1 MADQTVRVKMSIQD
15 AFDIYADDT
24 DGSLHVVA
32 EAAGVD
38 YMDVIEWLVSQPTE
52 PEVAASVGGEG

>member
-1 MADQTVRVKMSIQD
+1 MAETVKVRMSIRD
-15 AFDIYADDT
+15 AYDIYADDT

-38 YMDVIEWLVSQPTE
+38 YFDVIEWLIFQTTE
-52 PEVAASVGGEG
+52 PEVAASVEGEG